1 LSLTESL
8 LHPDAGLA
16 GLMALSEG
24 ERFDTPRRTS
34 RNGYNVIEWTS
45 GDLNYRAVSDLND
58 QELQEFAALMK
69 QNTAK

>member
-45 GDLNYRAVSDLND
+45 GDLNYRASP
-58 QELQEFAALMK
+58 
-69 QNTAK
+69 T

>member
-8 LHPDAGLA
+8 LHPDAGLT

-34 RNGYNVIEWTS
+34 RNG
-45 GDLNYRAVSDLND
+45 
-58 QELQEFAALMK
+58 
-69 QNTAK
+69 

>member
-8 LHPDAGLA
+8 LHPDAGLT

-34 RNGYNVIEWTS
+34 RHGYNVIEWTS
-45 GDLNYRAVSDLND
+45 GDLNYRASPTWMTKNSRNSRL
-58 QELQEFAALMK
+58 
-69 QNTAK
+69 

>member
-1 LSLTESL
+1 M
-8 LHPDAGLA
+8 DG
-16 GLMALSEG
+16 
-24 ERFDTPRRTS
+24 
-34 RNGYNVIEWTS
+34 